1 MRSARRWRAAARAR
15 DDAPPMGV
23 AKGTG
28 MPFYALEFALA
39 AIDQLATVEA
49 KLRKRRKSLADQ
61 AARAADSIA
70 LNLSEATA
78 RAGLDRI
85 DLFRK
90 ADGSARELT
99 TALRISLAR
108 GYITAADFAAVD
120 APLDRVRAIL
130 WRITRG

>member
-1 MRSARRWRAAARAR
+1 
-15 DDAPPMGV
+15 
-23 AKGTG
+23 

-61 AARAADSIA
+61 VARAADSVA
-70 LNLSEATA
+70 LNVAEGSS

-85 DLFRK
+85 DLFRR

-99 TALRISLAR
+99 TALRIAHAR
-108 GYITAADFAAVD
+108 GYVSAGDLVTVE
-120 APLDRVRAIL
+120 PLLDRVRAML
-130 WRITRG
+130 WRLTH

>member
-1 MRSARRWRAAARAR
+1 
-15 DDAPPMGV
+15 
-23 AKGTG
+23 
-28 MPFYALEFALA
+28 MPFYALEFALT

-70 LNLSEATA
+70 LNLSEGSP

-99 TALRISLAR
+99 TALHIARAR

-130 WRITRG
+130 WRVTRG

>member
-1 MRSARRWRAAARAR
+1 
-15 DDAPPMGV
+15 
-23 AKGTG
+23 
-28 MPFYALEFALA
+28 MPFHALEFSLA

-61 AARAADSIA
+61 AARAADSVA
-70 LNLSEATA
+70 LNLAEASA

-90 ADGSARELT
+90 GDGSARQLT
-99 TALRISLAR
+99 AALRIARAR

-130 WRITRG
+130 WRLTQG